1 MLSVQKA
8 TSQVRRIV
16 DNVMAGAMVSVS
28 TRLSHDLATD
38 TPLAV
43 TVVSYP
49 AGHAGEALMAMRA
62 MRLAGTVKLDG
73 SDSRLVITRDRVL
86 AS

>member
-1 MLSVQKA
+1 MLTTQKA

-16 DNVMAGAMVSVS
+16 SDLMPGTTASVA
-28 TRLSHDLATD
+28 TRLTHDLATD

-49 AGHAGEALMAMRA
+49 DGHPAETLLGIRTMRLKGVVKIDGEA
-62 MRLAGTVKLDG
+62 
-73 SDSRLVITRDRVL
+73 SRLVITRDR
-86 AS
+86 SKG